1 MKKKP
6 NRIYAKDYISWW
18 GYAIVQFSCCA
29 IPSKLVYFFADRL
42 GDIMFKFSKKTRRM
56 IGNNLRMALGLKDG
70 LIKKYTRIICRGFY
84 RNIVDFLRF
93 RKFDEKW
100 FREEA
105 EIIGTENLKKA
116 FGLGRG
122 VIAISLHMGSWETG
136 ALMTAMAG
144 FPANGIWASHANPK
158 VEEFFL
164 RQRIERGIKVIL
176 TGGAMKKTLYALKAN
191 ELVFFVMDH
200 SYSKKG
206 VEVDFF
212 GRKTILPK
220 GAATAAI
227 KTGAAIM
234 PVVATRGKDMKHEL
248 ICGEI
253 VEYSVSGD
261 DEKDIH
267 DITEKCAKTI
277 EKFVRKYP
285 DQWLLFRRCWDK

>member
-144 FPANGIWASHANPK
+144 FPANGIWASHAN
-158 VEEFFL
+158 
-164 RQRIERGIKVIL
+164 
-176 TGGAMKKTLYALKAN
+176 
-191 ELVFFVMDH
+191 
-200 SYSKKG
+200 
-206 VEVDFF
+206 
-212 GRKTILPK
+212 
-220 GAATAAI
+220 
-227 KTGAAIM
+227 
-234 PVVATRGKDMKHEL
+234 
-248 ICGEI
+248 
-253 VEYSVSGD
+253 
-261 DEKDIH
+261 
-267 DITEKCAKTI
+267 
-277 EKFVRKYP
+277 
-285 DQWLLFRRCWDK
+285 